1 MSESDRRK
9 MEVPDEVREQI
20 LELHAIGYGTRRI
33 VPRVRLSRKV
43 VRRVLEE
50 AGVQS
55 PPPRKDPRSLLDP
68 FREMIREKVEKGLT
82 AKRILREITGKGYR
96 GGRTILVDAVRVLKA
111 QIAPETAKK
120 RVKRRFETDPG
131 KEMQVDWSPYDVK
144 IGGVQVRVH
153 ALGVLLCW
161 SRKLFLGFYRD
172 ERESTLLQGLAEALE
187 YFEGAAQW
195 LVVDNMATAVLG
207 RTGPKREPIWHPRFK
222 EFLDHYGIG
231 AYACRPMHPNR
242 KGKKEK
248 SFRYVYDDFVRGSE
262 FESWT
267 DLLARRWEWLDG
279 LEKDGNQRTHGTTAR
294 VPNEAWLEEKPCLVE
309 LPRARFPTYDLET
322 RIVDDDA
329 TLSVAGTPYTIPA
342 EHAPGVLSVRLY
354 AHHFEVVD
362 RLGRVVFTKPY
373 PEPFQPRRKLMIDPT
388 HYATLPGRAP
398 QGDAG
403 RRLEEA
409 FLGRFP
415 ELGELLGG
423 IQRRMKALSS
433 IHVRQLV
440 RLAERF
446 GDGAFLEAA
455 RRAQAYRA
463 FNAHA
468 VRRILE
474 TAHPIAPDEV
484 ALEPLGRGTGPVV
497 LGEVDPASLDDY
509 GELDTR
515 PGNPQPEERT
525 DGA

>member
-1 MSESDRRK
+1 MSESDRRR
-9 MEVPDEVREQI
+9 MEVPDEVREEI
-20 LELHAIGYGTRRI
+20 LALHEKGYGTRRI
-33 VPRVRLSRKV
+33 VPRVGLSRKV

-50 AGVQS
+50 AGVRS
-55 PPPRKDPRSLLDP
+55 PLPRRDPTSLLDP

-82 AKRILREITGKGYR
+82 AKRILREIKAKGYR
-96 GGRTILVDAVRVLKA
+96 GGRTILVDAVRALKET
-111 QIAPETAKK
+111 IAPESARK

-131 KEMQVDWSPYDVK
+131 KEMQVDWSPYDVP
-144 IGGVQVRVH
+144 IGGVVVRVH

-172 ERESTLLQGLAEALE
+172 ERESSLLQGLAEAFE
-187 YFEGAAQW
+187 YLEGAAHK
-195 LVVDNMATAVLG
+195 LVLDNMATAVLG
-207 RTGPKREPIWHPRFK
+207 RIGPRREPIWHPRFK
-222 EFLDHYGIG
+222 EFLEHYGID
-231 AYACRPMHPNR
+231 AFACRPMHPNR

-248 SFRYVYDDFVRGSE
+248 SFRYVGDDFIRGAH

-279 LEKDGNQRTHGTTAR
+279 LEDEGNQRTHGTTAR
-294 VPNEAWLEEKPCLVE
+294 IPNEAWLEEKPYLVE
-309 LPRARFPTYDLET
+309 LPNARFPTYDLET
-322 RIVDDDA
+322 RVVDEDA
-329 TLSVAGTPYTIPA
+329 TLSVGRTRYTIPA

-373 PEPFQPRRKLMIDPT
+373 PEPSEPRRRLVIDPT

-398 QGDAG
+398 QGAAG

-423 IQRRMKALSS
+423 IQRRMKALTS
-433 IHVRQLV
+433 IHVRELV

-446 GDGAFLEAA
+446 GDGAFLDAA
-455 RRAQAYRA
+455 RRAQAYGA

-468 VRRILE
+468 VRRVLE
-474 TAHPIAPDEV
+474 SAHPIAPGEV
-484 ALEPLGRGTGPVV
+484 ALEPLARGTGPVV
-497 LGEVDPASLDDY
+497 LGEVDTANLDVY

-515 PGNPQPEERT
+515 SASVRPKERT